1 MKKDNNMEWG
11 YYTWLL
17 FHTLAE
23 KIKDEE
29 FNNEKENLIFF
40 IKNISS
46 VLPCPECSSHAVH
59 MLKYYNYKHI
69 RNKEDFKKFL
79 FEFHNIVNKR
89 KKYNVEDYSIL
100 KSYEKA
106 ILYKI
111 IPAWN
116 FYFRVKGVNSKLLTD
131 NMNRNRVK
139 KNFIKYMND
148 NKHKF
153 NN

>member
-1 MKKDNNMEWG
+1 M
-11 YYTWLL
+11 
-17 FHTLAE
+17 
-23 KIKDEE
+23 
-29 FNNEKENLIFF
+29 
-40 IKNISS
+40 S
-46 VLPCPECSSHAVH
+46 
-59 MLKYYNYKHI
+59 KY
-69 RNKEDFKKFL
+69 L
-79 FEFHNIVNKR
+79 VNKR

>member
-23 KIKDEE
+23 KIKEEE
-29 FNNEKENLIFF
+29 FDKEKNNLIFF
-40 IKNISS
+40 VKGISS
-46 VLPCPECSSHAVH
+46 VLPCPDCSNHANH
-59 MLKYYNYKHI
+59 LLKYYNYKYI
-69 RNKEDFKKFL
+69 NNKEDFKKFI
-79 FEFHNIVNKR
+79 FEFHNIVNQR
-89 KKYNVEDYSIL
+89 KKIKTENISIL
-100 KSYEKA
+100 DTYKNA

-111 IPAWN
+111 VYAWD
-116 FYFRVKGVNSKLLTD
+116 FYFNVKGVNSKLLAE

-139 KNFIKYMND
+139 KNFIKYIND

-153 NN
+153 N